1 MTRPTCGKH
10 ARVLT
15 DLCGMD
21 FEAKWSNLLQGPSL
35 KNLTDGRFGT
45 LTECQHAAIQD
56 LTRAHID
63 SFDQAVTDG
72 LGRVVQV

>member
-1 MTRPTCGKH
+1 MRKH
-10 ARVLT
+10 AHVLT
-15 DLCGMD
+15 DCEGMD
-21 FEAKWSNLLQGPSL
+21 FEAKWSNLPGGPSL
-35 KNLTDGRFGT
+35 KNLTDGRFGS
-45 LTECQHAAIQD
+45 LKECQHAAIQD